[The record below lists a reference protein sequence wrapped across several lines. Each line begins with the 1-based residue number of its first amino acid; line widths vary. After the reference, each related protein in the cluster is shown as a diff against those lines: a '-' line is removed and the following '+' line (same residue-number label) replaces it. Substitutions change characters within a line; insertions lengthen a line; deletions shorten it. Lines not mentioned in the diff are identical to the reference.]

1 MARADAKAPLRVNYP
16 NRPEYVLEIGE
27 WLAHSHEN
35 NVVDFFASRALN
47 CDELI
52 DNFVCAQIARETF
65 QADRAK
71 FTSVSAAHL
80 GRDTNRPTVRFP
92 TVKRRRCG
100 NQNRFDQISVGQTKK
115 KFLGGVPR
123 AEHAHDVNLTKRKFL
138 RKQTAQRARQI
149 GHFVDR
155 IDTLFVKPIDD
166 LASAIG
172 GFSQVAKLLLKLA

>member
-1 MARADAKAPLRVNYP
+1 MARADAEAPLRVNYP
-16 NRPEYVLEIGE
+16 NRPECVLEIGE

-65 QADRAK
+65 QAARAK

-92 TVKRRRCG
+92 TVKCRRCR
-100 NQNRFDQISVGQTKK
+100 NQNGFDQIFVDQTKK
-115 KFLGGVPR
+115 EFLRRVAR
-123 AEHAHDVNLTKRKFL
+123 AEHAHDVNL
-138 RKQTAQRARQI
+138 AE
-149 GHFVDR
+149 
-155 IDTLFVKPIDD
+155 
-166 LASAIG
+166 
-172 GFSQVAKLLLKLA
+172 